1 MECSSFLFQHIQFYK
16 VGLIY
21 DIVFGGEFVKEKV
34 SFRPSGPFLSVEY
47 GFWDMH
53 SVLGEGMC

>member
-1 MECSSFLFQHIQFYK
+1 MECSSFPFQYIQFYK

-21 DIVFGGEFVKEKV
+21 DIVFGEEFVKKKV
-34 SFRPSGPFLSVEY
+34 SFRPSGAFLSVEY

-53 SVLGEGMC
+53 SVLGERMF